1 MKCIVPALMV
11 TFVFLLILIA
21 GCTQTPQMPVATPVA
36 TTPAATTSQTIP
48 IPQETTARA
57 TVPITGPGTPG
68 PTQVLPPD
76 YRLDFQIQ
84 GNGNTATPEISVT
97 LSGGNGIN
105 LDPQFEATLYRSD
118 GIVKKQ
124 VMKQPFKMSEP
135 MIFPST
141 SSNYNRI
148 VINVTAPTLGVV
160 TVRDEYVPFKNI
172 NP

>member
-1 MKCIVPALMV
+1 MKHIVPALVV
-11 TFVFLLILIA
+11 TFVFSLIFIA
-21 GCTQTPQMPVATPVA
+21 GCTQTPQVPVVTTTATP
-36 TTPAATTSQTIP
+36 SQTIP
-48 IPQETTARA
+48 SPQVTTARP
-57 TVPITGPGTPG
+57 TVTINGPGTPG

-76 YRLDFQIQ
+76 YRLDFQVQ

-118 GIVKKQ
+118 GIVKTQ

-135 MIFPST
+135 MVFPST

-160 TVRDEYVPFKNI
+160 TVKDEYVPFKNI

>member
-1 MKCIVPALMV
+1 
-11 TFVFLLILIA
+11 
-21 GCTQTPQMPVATPVA
+21 
-36 TTPAATTSQTIP
+36 
-48 IPQETTARA
+48 
-57 TVPITGPGTPG
+57 
-68 PTQVLPPD
+68 VLPPD
-76 YRLDFQIQ
+76 YRLDFQVQ

-118 GIVKKQ
+118 GIVKTQ

-148 VINVTAPTLGVV
+148 VINVTAPTFGVV